1 VFAHKPTVLRDNR
14 RTSNDATDTPTSTRN
29 NSITMPPFEEAL
41 AAIELREP
49 RDDLV
54 YQEYAD
60 WFGVNR
66 VTLA

>member
-1 VFAHKPTVLRDNR
+1 
-14 RTSNDATDTPTSTRN
+14 
-29 NSITMPPFEEAL
+29 MPPFEEAL
-41 AAIELREP
+41 AAIELRKP

-66 VTLA
+66 FMLA